1 MKSWVVALLG
11 VLAGM
16 FVAVAVILFV
26 GGKNEAVNVK
36 QNVIT
41 ALKPE
46 PKKEIFGYGYL
57 RGSSHYVLKNKYA
70 SFVSKVH
77 VYADTRV
84 KKGECIL
91 EYDDYDLRVKITA
104 YQKHLQA

>member
-16 FVAVAVILFV
+16 FVAVAVILFA
-26 GGKNEAVNVK
+26 GGKNEAVK

-46 PKKEIFGYGYL
+46 AKKEIFGYGYL

-70 SFVSKVH
+70 AFVSKVH
-77 VYADTRV
+77 VYADTRF
-84 KKGECIL
+84 KKHAYCNTCQNHFNGIL
-91 EYDDYDLRVKITA
+91 IVMSLPD
-104 YQKHLQA
+104 